1 MTIGH
6 LLNLDNLFKDCDS
19 NLIALDK
26 AVNEILA
33 EVPSQE
39 SEIQIMLKAISDY
52 IEEAGSNLFKAQI
65 DWRELRRLF
74 YSFEVN
80 LSQKEE

>member
-1 MTIGH
+1 MTIGQ
-6 LLNLDNLFKDCDS
+6 LFNLDDLFKDCDS
-19 NLIALDK
+19 NLTALDK

-39 SEIQIMLKAISDY
+39 DELQITLKAISDY
-52 IEEAGSNLFKAQI
+52 IGEAGINLFKAKV
-65 DWRELRRLF
+65 DWQGLRRLF
-74 YSFEVN
+74 YSFEIR